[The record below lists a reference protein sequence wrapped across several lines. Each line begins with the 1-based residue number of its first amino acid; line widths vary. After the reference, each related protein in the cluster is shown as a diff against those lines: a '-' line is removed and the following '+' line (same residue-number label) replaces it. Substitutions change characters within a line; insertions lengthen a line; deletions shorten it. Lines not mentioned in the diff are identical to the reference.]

1 MSVCVCSYNS
11 QAALQLSKNRL
22 KAANS
27 SVITL
32 TPVLSTLQ
40 FVYRL
45 AGPQTHTHTLH
56 MLADCKAEALPTDNV
71 NCEVLKREN
80 ERQARLS
87 ILRTLSRIPLRWWA
101 GHPSLILV
109 LHVTSLVLNKHQCWC
124 QQQVLKQKVVVMND
138 HQFIRKSK
146 RGSRG
151 WSWAAWY
158 MALPDLN
165 EIYEIKFRISAESGV
180 I

>member
-1 MSVCVCSYNS
+1 M
-11 QAALQLSKNRL
+11 SKNRL

-40 FVYRL
+40 FVYHL
-45 AGPQTHTHTLH
+45 AGPHTHTNAHNHAHTLH
-56 MLADCKAEALPTDNV
+56 MLADCKAEALPTENV

-80 ERQARLS
+80 GRRARLS
-87 ILRTLSRIPLRWWA
+87 ILHTLPRIPLRWRD
-101 GHPSLILV
+101 GHSSLILLV
-109 LHVTSLVLNKHQCWC
+109 LRVTSPVLNKHECWC
-124 QQQVLKQKVVVMND
+124 QQQVLKQKVVVVMND

-180 I
+180 IQRHTGL